1 MKTNAKIQT
10 VNVNTVANFNEAHA
24 FSMGIRKKTGTISQQ
39 AKALGGI
46 GEETIEVAMGKGAD
60 RKKVA
65 IKVVDFFAA
74 IGASYGGGR
83 IIFGTINAR
92 WDAYLRDK
100 EGTFMVCKDVIQRI
114 KVGKQNY
121 ILYREVVDSKGERK
135 MKAATIYE
143 PAIVRETSWTT
154 TLICEGLSQSF
165 FIDEV
170 KARVEESKA
179 AFETLKTNDELYV
192 HDALTDT
199 YVLLSSVKK

>member
-1 MKTNAKIQT
+1 MKTNSKIQT
-10 VNVNTVANFNEAHA
+10 VNVNTVANYNEAHA
-24 FSMGIRKKTGTISQQ
+24 FSIGMKKKTGTISQQ

-46 GEETIEVAMGKGAD
+46 GEETIEVTMGKGAE
-60 RKKVA
+60 RKKIA
-65 IKVVDFFAA
+65 IKVAEFFAS

-83 IIFGTINAR
+83 IIFGTIRAR

-100 EGTFMVCKDVIQRI
+100 EGTFMVCKDVIQRV

-135 MKAATIYE
+135 MKAATVYQ
-143 PAIVRETSWTT
+143 PAVVRETSWTT

-170 KARVEESKA
+170 KAKVEESKA
-179 AFETLKTNDELYV
+179 AFEQLKANDELYV
-192 HDALTDT
+192 HDALTDS
-199 YVLLSSVKK
+199 YVLLSAVKK

>member
-1 MKTNAKIQT
+1 MATNAKIQK
-10 VNVNTVANFNEAHA
+10 VNVNTVANYNEAHA
-24 FSMGIRKKTGTISQQ
+24 FSIGMKKKTGTISQQ

-46 GEETIEVAMGKGAD
+46 GEESIEVTMGKGAE

-65 IKVVDFFAA
+65 IKVVDFFASINA
-74 IGASYGGGR
+74 PYGGGR
-83 IIFGTINAR
+83 IVFGTINAR

-114 KVGKQNY
+114 KIGKQNY

-135 MKAATIYE
+135 MKAATIYQ
-143 PAIVRETSWTT
+143 PAPVRETSWTT
-154 TLICEGLSQSF
+154 TLICDGLSQSA

-170 KARVEESKA
+170 KVRVEESKA
-179 AFETLKTNDELYV
+179 AFEAMKTNDELYV

-199 YVLLSSVKK
+199 YVKLSTIKK